1 MMTLAEALLI
11 RSDLQKNLAQLKA
24 RIANNAKVQEGDAP
38 SENPNELIVS
48 AQKLIRDLSAL
59 ITRIHRTNAA
69 AKIES
74 GETMLSLLIERDE
87 LEMRHKLLI
96 DAIDASRSET
106 ERYSAREIRWTATI
120 ATAPL
125 QQQADDI
132 AMQLRKLNILI
143 QANNWQIQLLD

>member
-1 MMTLAEALLI
+1 MTLAEALLI